1 MPSSEDFYAQA
12 SMAEPAIM
20 MAKFDPETM
29 LKMPAKFEKT
39 SAQTGDF
46 VLTQAQTQA
55 PEVQQKQEMSPAEKL
70 MSETITAVRKELA
83 DRQAKNGKIETADL
97 KEIMPKY
104 FPKMKE
110 AITLAD
116 TQAAAGRK
124 TAAEE
129 YLRVRPDLEKFAAD
143 FPKAMERFGK
153 ASDAVPQADEEKASD
168 LLVELTDAKT
178 ADARKADI
186 RKELAKYPDLA
197 ESAEALHTM
206 SKDAEAKFG
215 KMYKGVE
222 DMQNGL
228 AQGLAI
234 RGFYFESLSQVE
246 GDPAEVERV
255 TNEAKAVAQLYI
267 QAMKAPQTLFMPPED
282 LQPKKPLPP
291 VHKA

>member
-1 MPSSEDFYAQA
+1 MHSSEDFYAQA
-12 SMAEPAIM
+12 PVAEPAVM

-46 VLTQAQTQA
+46 VLTQAQVPGA
-55 PEVQQKQEMSPAEKL
+55 QQQEMSPAEKL
-70 MSETITAVRKELA
+70 FTETMTSAKKELD
-83 DRQAKNGKIETADL
+83 DRKAKNGKVDETDF
-97 KEIMPKY
+97 KEVMPKY
-104 FPKMKE
+104 FPKLKE

-124 TAAEE
+124 TAADE
-129 YLRVRPDLEKFAAD
+129 YTRVKPDLEKFAAD
-143 FPKAMERFGK
+143 LPKTMERFGK
-153 ASDAVPQADEEKASD
+153 ASAAVPEADGEKVGS
-168 LLVELTDAKT
+168 LLTELVESKT

-197 ESAEALHTM
+197 DSAEALNKLST
-206 SKDAEAKFG
+206 DAEAKFG
-215 KMYKGVE
+215 KLYKGVQ

-228 AQGLAI
+228 AQGLVI
-234 RGFYFESLSQVE
+234 RGFYGESLNQTG
-246 GDPAEVERV
+246 GDPKEIERV
-255 TNEAKAVAQLYI
+255 VKEAQAIAQLYVRAM
-267 QAMKAPQTLFMPPED
+267 QAPHTLFMPPED

>member
-1 MPSSEDFYAQA
+1 MHSSEDFYAQA
-12 SMAEPAIM
+12 STAEPAIM

-46 VLTQAQTQA
+46 VLTQAQA
-55 PEVQQKQEMSPAEKL
+55 PGAQQNELSPAEKL
-70 MSETITAVRKELA
+70 ISETITAARKELA
-83 DRQAKNGKIETADL
+83 ERQAKNGKVDAADL
-97 KEIMPKY
+97 KEVMPKY

-124 TAAEE
+124 TAADE
-129 YLRVRPDLEKFAAD
+129 YLRVKPDLEKFAVD
-143 FPKAMERFGK
+143 FPKAFERFGK
-153 ASDAVPQADEEKASD
+153 ASNAVTEADGESVGSLLSE
-168 LLVELTDAKT
+168 LVESKT
-178 ADARKADI
+178 AAARKAEI

-197 ESAEALHTM
+197 DSAEALNKM
-206 SKDAEAKFG
+206 STDAEAKFG
-215 KMYKGVE
+215 KLYKGVE

-234 RGFYFESLSQVE
+234 RGFYVESLNQT
-246 GDPAEVERV
+246 GADPAEIEKVK
-255 TNEAKAVAQLYI
+255 NEAKAVAQIYI
-267 QAMKAPQTLFMPPED
+267 RAMQAPQTLFMPPED

-291 VHKA
+291 LQRA

>member
-12 SMAEPAIM
+12 PVAEPAIL

-39 SAQTGDF
+39 AAQTGDF
-46 VLTQAQTQA
+46 VLTQAQA
-55 PEVQQKQEMSPAEKL
+55 PGAQQQESSPAEKL
-70 MSETITAVRKELA
+70 MSETITAARKELA
-83 DRQAKNGKIETADL
+83 ERQAKNGKIEAADL

-124 TAAEE
+124 TAADE
-129 YLRVRPDLEKFAAD
+129 YLRVKPDLEKFAVD
-143 FPKAMERFGK
+143 FPKAFERFGK
-153 ASDAVPQADEEKASD
+153 ASNAVPEAEQEKVGTLLGELIEDKAS
-168 LLVELTDAKT
+168 A
-178 ADARKADI
+178 ARKAEI
-186 RKELAKYPDLA
+186 RKELTKYPDLA
-197 ESAEALHTM
+197 DSAEALGKM
-206 SKDAEAKFG
+206 STDAEAKFG
-215 KMYKGVE
+215 KLYKGVE

-234 RGFYFESLSQVE
+234 RGFYLESLNQSG
-246 GDPAEVERV
+246 GDAAEIEKVA
-255 TNEAKAVAQLYI
+255 NEAKAVAQIYI
-267 QAMKAPQTLFMPPED
+267 RAMQAPQTLFMPPED

-291 VHKA
+291 LQRA